1 MWLIQD
7 FNFKAQKKKKT
18 KKNTFQCKSYKLKG
32 HELLSSEEAN

>member
-7 FNFKAQKKKKT
+7 FNFKAQKKKK
-18 KKNTFQCKSYKLKG
+18 KTFQCKSYKLKG